1 MRKGLG
7 AGMMLAM
14 LFCFSVNAA
23 TITGTVTDQ
32 STSNPVAGATL
43 ILLSGTTPMDT
54 VTTNASGVYT
64 FSDVAV
70 GSYTI
75 NVSATGY
82 VSAVEPAAIS
92 GTNQTLTRNIAL
104 VPVSGAS
111 YGAIGGTVT
120 DRDSLDSLSGVT
132 ITLRQ
137 GVRGT
142 GGVVWTDLATT
153 TSSASGWFFF
163 DSVLVNTNQRPY
175 SLVFA
180 MLGYL
185 PDTSAEIMV
194 DSGVIDTVDMALI
207 PGTAVVWNGSS
218 RAANPAVSIAVNDQG
233 TLLVRNASRSG
244 TLSLYTASG
253 RMVLRKNFRA
263 GQNRIVAPGLA
274 GNAMIAVLSGNGF
287 RVVERLSLCR

>member
-14 LFCFSVNAA
+14 FLSFSVNAA
-23 TITGTVTDQ
+23 TITGTVTNQ
-32 STSNPVAGATL
+32 STMAVIAGATL
-43 ILLSGTTPMDT
+43 ILISGTTPVDT

-64 FSDVAV
+64 FSDVAI
-70 GSYTI
+70 GSYSI

-82 VSAVEPAAIS
+82 VSLVEPATIS
-92 GTNQTLTRNIAL
+92 GANQTLTRNIAL
-104 VPVSGAS
+104 VPAGGAS

-132 ITLRQ
+132 VTLRQ

-142 GGVVWTDLATT
+142 GGVVWTAIATT
-153 TSSASGWFFF
+153 TSLANGWFFF

-175 SLVFA
+175 SLVFS
-180 MLGYL
+180 MLNYL
-185 PDTSAEIMV
+185 PDTSAEILV
-194 DSGVIDTVDMALI
+194 DSAVTDTVNVSLN

-218 RAANPAVSIAVNDQG
+218 SAANSAVSIAVNDQG
-233 TLLVRNASRSG
+233 ALLVRNASRSG
-244 TLSLYTASG
+244 TLALYTANG

-263 GQNRIVAPGLA
+263 GQNRIAAPGLA

>member
-14 LFCFSVNAA
+14 FLSFSVNAA
-23 TITGTVTDQ
+23 TITGTVTNQ
-32 STSNPVAGATL
+32 STMAVIAGATL
-43 ILLSGTTPMDT
+43 ILISGTTPVDT

-64 FSDVAV
+64 FSDVAI
-70 GSYTI
+70 GSYSI

-82 VSAVEPAAIS
+82 VSLVEPATIS
-92 GTNQTLTRNIAL
+92 GANQTLTRNIAL
-104 VPVSGAS
+104 VPAGGAS

-132 ITLRQ
+132 VTLRQ

-142 GGVVWTDLATT
+142 GGVVWTAIATT
-153 TSSASGWFFF
+153 TSLANGWFFF

-175 SLVFA
+175 SLVFS
-180 MLGYL
+180 MLNYL
-185 PDTSAEIMV
+185 PDTSAEILV
-194 DSGVIDTVDMALI
+194 DSAVTDTVNVSLS

-218 RAANPAVSIAVNDQG
+218 SAANSAVSIAVNDQG
-233 TLLVRNASRSG
+233 ALLVRNASRSG
-244 TLSLYTASG
+244 TLALYTANG

-263 GQNRIVAPGLA
+263 GQNRIAAPGLA